1 MPSIIARLLREDD
14 GQDLIEYALLTSV
27 IGLVSVA
34 TFPVILNA
42 IGTVYGTWETSMN
55 TLWEPSNPIGSGS

>member
-1 MPSIIARLLREDD
+1 MKNLLVRFVREDE
-14 GQDLIEYALLTSV
+14 GQDLVEYALLTSV
-27 IGLVSVA
+27 IGFASVA

-55 TLWEPSNPIGSGS
+55 TLWEPANPIGSGS